1 MQAVVLKYKVNRTA
15 KKALFIRN
23 GTPRD
28 AVEIQIGKTLNL
40 ETALEIAKR
49 LGRL

>member
-1 MQAVVLKYKVNRTA
+1 MQAKILKYKVNRTA

-28 AVEIQIGKTLNL
+28 AIGIELNKTFKLEDAMQIL
-40 ETALEIAKR
+40 EKI
-49 LGRL
+49 GRF